1 MPEPSAHPLLSDEAF
16 LPEAGCSDTVLT
28 VAGRKGGREGGREGR
43 RERGR
48 EGGGKEKGKEG
59 RREEGARGGGR
70 EGRREGGRG
79 ERLPCERIG
88 HVCVQSHKYMPAVH
102 TVHTHTVS
110 NVTMLQ
116 K

>member
-28 VAGRKGGREGGREGR
+28 VAGREGGGKGR
-43 RERGR
+43 RKRGR

-59 RREEGARGGGR
+59 EREQREEG
-70 EGRREGGRG
+70 EREGGRVG
-79 ERLPCERIG
+79 GMKDYPVRELG
-88 HVCVQSHKYMPAVH
+88 MYVYNMPAVH

-116 K
+116 M